1 MKARLFFTSAI
12 VMFAVALVG
21 ADKAEKKEAGKKKDP
36 LKGITCVVSGKAI
49 NPEATA
55 EYKEGKVYFC
65 CENCP
70 NAFKKN
76 TKKFAAKANHQ
87 LYATKQ
93 VKQENCPLTKREL
106 NVDKKVRVKV
116 AGVAVRFCCK
126 NCQGKVAKTE
136 KDKQI
141 VLVFNDEAFKK
152 GFKFA
157 KAKKG
162 GKDKKA
168 KAAG

>member
-1 MKARLFFTSAI
+1 MKARLLFTSAI
-12 VMFAVALVG
+12 VLFAVALVG
-21 ADKAEKKEAGKKKDP
+21 ADQAEKKEAGKKKDP
-36 LKGITCVVSGKAI
+36 LKGITCVVSGRAI
-49 NPEATA
+49 NPEATVA
-55 EYKEGKVYFC
+55 YKKGKVYFC

-70 NAFKKN
+70 TAFTKN

-93 VKQENCPLTKREL
+93 VKQEKCPLTKRDL
-106 NVDKKVRVKV
+106 NKDKKVNVKV

-126 NCQGKVAKTE
+126 NCQGKIAKIE

-141 VLVFNDEAFKK
+141 ELVFNDEAFKK

-157 KAKKG
+157 KKKG
-162 GKDKKA
+162 DKEKKA
-168 KAAG
+168 A